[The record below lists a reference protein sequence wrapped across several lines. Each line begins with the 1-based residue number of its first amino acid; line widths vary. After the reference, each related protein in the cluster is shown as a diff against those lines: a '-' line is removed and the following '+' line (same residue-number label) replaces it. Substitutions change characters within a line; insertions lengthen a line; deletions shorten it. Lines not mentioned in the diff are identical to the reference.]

1 MALAVSVP
9 AGRASFGFLNAKA
22 NGGGVAFL
30 AHVGGFIFG
39 VLITR
44 LLVWAGQVTPQA
56 RYAGSPL

>member
-1 MALAVSVP
+1 MAVAASVP
-9 AGRASFGFLNAKA
+9 ADRGSLGLFNAKPQR
-22 NGGGVAFL
+22 GGVAFF

-56 RYAGSPL
+56 RYADSPP